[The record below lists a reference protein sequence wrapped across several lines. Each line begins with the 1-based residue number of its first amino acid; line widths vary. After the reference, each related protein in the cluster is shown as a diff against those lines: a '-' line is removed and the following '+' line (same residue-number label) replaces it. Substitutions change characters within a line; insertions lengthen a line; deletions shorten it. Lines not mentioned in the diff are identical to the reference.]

1 MMKLNA
7 SRLAPFLQ
15 SALRIVAAFVFMA
28 HGTQKLFGF
37 PTGTPVPLMSHF
49 GVAGVLE
56 AIGGASHGPGL
67 FTRPVAFVL
76 AGEMAVAYFRSH
88 FPRGTWPIVNGG
100 ELAVLFCFI
109 WLYFFAAG
117 PGPISLDDLIR
128 NRPGKPSLVKS
139 PGRLTRL

>member
-1 MMKLNA
+1 
-7 SRLAPFLQ
+7 
-15 SALRIVAAFVFMA
+15 
-28 HGTQKLFGF
+28 
-37 PTGTPVPLMSHF
+37 MSLL

-56 AIGGASHGPGL
+56 AVGGALMAVGL

-117 PGPISLDDLIR
+117 PGPFSLDALIR
-128 NRPGKPSLVKS
+128 NKR
-139 PGRLTRL
+139 